1 MAGFTNDEIDE
12 AVDRYLTKQVS
23 VSVTKTGS
31 RDIRGARDL
40 VYDLITSA
48 ILLRPDSFFYVV
60 WLATNK
66 LQSLVREQVSDLVEL
81 DTMAPQL
88 TRLAKKIRSTTELTN
103 AKAAILEVNAGMNAR
118 RQGVRGSIGPAVTR
132 FRRSVTR
139 FIDDELTKNVLVGST
154 VTETGDELRAKLS
167 TLWARVVDRHTEIVS
182 LTENVTTALSQL
194 EQVSL
199 PQSSIQSILQ
209 KIETRLDELQV
220 TMEGPKAIEQ
230 SRETMLDLLTM
241 RTLLAKASSFRN
253 PELLLAPLVGDSGFL
268 SFIDSGGAEASTVA
282 PVSGPYNYGPGTSLS
297 ISVNGSP
304 YVLPFPNHSM
314 AELRSIPMPVWA
326 DPPVTAEIA
335 FTLDLTGSSGPYVT
349 TGPYGSGPAA
359 AAAFDAGLAGVTV
372 TWDAGT
378 NQLVFR
384 SDSAGDVSALYLLVN
399 SAARLQFLG
408 WAFPGLSY
416 EARGTPQP
424 ASVLSSA
431 LSAATTL
438 LDFPVESTALAAF
451 TGVRTSMLGEEAIV
465 WNRLD
470 SGTNLE
476 ADGTNV
482 VTSPTKN
489 FQGLG
494 LRAGMAIKITSPL
507 LSAGDYTIES
517 VSGSSMTLSA
527 PVAATAVG
535 VYYAGPDY
543 RGVPDGARVQAA
555 SRVNRDNAGFYR
567 VAVGG
572 GQIARIVL
580 DRNIPG
586 VDGALNVAVFTQFL
600 RITSRGTTTSSGV
613 GILAPSTGATA
624 LGLPVTPAETP
635 ADLSTMELVGS
646 GDFLVRGV
654 RAGDHVY
661 LISPSSASYTRTVES
676 VTATRVT
683 FTDPVAYEGG
693 SWSYYINSARVE
705 QYDTLSL
712 ATTAFTNSTFVTAF
726 STLDGF
732 ISRLIRGA
740 RYSSQISNAVSTY
753 SSDLSTL
760 LAALVA
766 YTVPRESGI
775 DSSINTMREQGFDRA
790 ADLFLGLE
798 ISTFFS
804 MDADGVS
811 YSTWLVH
818 QSAKVARNVAP
829 VSKYAKSLMVRQEW
843 RLLSFQTNQVD
854 PLRTDPHN
862 KQ

>member
-1 MAGFTNDEIDE
+1 VAGFTNEEIDA

-23 VSVTKTGS
+23 VSTTKTGS
-31 RDIRGARDL
+31 RDIRAARDL

-66 LQSLVREQVSDLVEL
+66 LQALVRDQIAALEEIDAI
-81 DTMAPQL
+81 APL
-88 TRLAKKIRSTTELTN
+88 LARLSKRIQSTSELTN
-103 AKAAILEVNAGMNAR
+103 AKAAILEVNAGMNSR
-118 RQGVRGSIGPAVTR
+118 SQGVRGSIGPAVNR

-139 FIDDELTKNVLVGST
+139 FINDELTKNVLVGST
-154 VTETGDELRAKLS
+154 VTETSDELRVKLS
-167 TLWARVVDRHTEIVS
+167 TLWDKAIARHIEIVA
-182 LTENVTTALSQL
+182 LNGNITTALSQL
-194 EQVSL
+194 EQASL
-199 PQSSIQSILQ
+199 PRSSIQSILQ
-209 KIETRLDELQV
+209 KIETRIDELQSI
-220 TMEGPKAIEQ
+220 MDGPTAVEQ

-253 PELLLAPLVGDSGFL
+253 PELLLAPLTGDSNLLNFL
-268 SFIDSGGAEASTVA
+268 DSVGYEASQVA
-282 PVSGPYNYGPGTSLS
+282 PVSGPYNYGVGTSLS

-304 YVLPFPNHSM
+304 YVLPFPDHSM
-314 AELRSIPMPVWA
+314 AELRSVPLPVWA

-349 TGPYGSGPAA
+349 AGPYGSGPAA
-359 AAAFDAGLAGVTV
+359 AAAFDAALAGVTV

-384 SDSAGDVSALYLLVN
+384 SDATSDVSSLYLLVN
-399 SAARLQFLG
+399 SPARLQFLS
-408 WAFPGLSY
+408 WAFPGLPY
-416 EARGTPQP
+416 EARGVPQQ
-424 ASVLSSA
+424 ASVLSSS
-431 LSAATTL
+431 LSSSTTL
-438 LDFPVESTALAAF
+438 LDFPVETTPYAAF
-451 TGVRTSMLGEEAIV
+451 TGVRTLVVGEEAIV

-470 SGTNLE
+470 AGTNLV

-494 LRAGMAIKITSPL
+494 LRAGMAIKITAPAP
-507 LSAGDYTIES
+507 SAGDYTIQL

-555 SRVNRDNAGFYR
+555 SRISRDNSGFYR

-580 DRNIPG
+580 DRN
-586 VDGALNVAVFTQFL
+586 VLVADGALNISVFAQYL

-613 GILAPSTGATA
+613 GTLVPSAGATA
-624 LGLPVTPAETP
+624 LGLTVAAAETP
-635 ADLSTMELVGS
+635 AELSTMEIVGS
-646 GDFLVRGV
+646 GDFLARGV

-661 LISPSSASYTRTVES
+661 LTSPVPYVRTVAS
-676 VTATRVT
+676 VEATRIT
-683 FTDPVAYEGG
+683 FTAPVPYVGG
-693 SWSYYINSARVE
+693 SWTYYINSTRVE
-705 QYDTLSL
+705 QYNTLSQG
-712 ATTAFTNSTFVTAF
+712 TSAFSNSTFVTGF
-726 STLDGF
+726 STLDNF
-732 ISRLIRGA
+732 VSRLLRGA

-753 SSDLSTL
+753 SNDLSAL
-760 LAALVA
+760 LSYLVA
-766 YTVPRESGI
+766 YTVPKERGI
-775 DSSINTMREQGFDRA
+775 DNAIKTMREQGFDRA

-843 RLLSFQTNQVD
+843 RLLSFQNTQVD
-854 PLRTDPHN
+854 PLRTDLHN
-862 KQ
+862 RQ